1 MIIATKFRKLATQ
14 CQTGKNDLLLGFW
27 GWFIITTAAG
37 IAAAAKNFAVQMLHG
52 NRPRAKIK
60 VNQVVKHALR
70 TQ

>member
-1 MIIATKFRKLATQ
+1 MTTKFKKLATQ

-37 IAAAAKNFAVQMLHG
+37 IAAAAKNFAVQMLDG
-52 NRPRAKIK
+52 NSPRSNIK